1 MTRTGRR
8 SRLTRRPRA
17 RTRTGT
23 TIEVTTAL
31 LCDHAEV
38 RDGLLFVLSGG
49 ITRIMRDSF
58 PAAMG
63 TCLALMLEFES
74 TETDV
79 VHQLEILV
87 LGEDGEEVA
96 RMDAELQV
104 DSSTQARLAENL
116 QLPIAVDLRAA
127 GLAKPGAYELHVA
140 VDAQHRR
147 TLQFWAEQI
156 AGEGP
161 ILL

>member
-1 MTRTGRR
+1 M
-8 SRLTRRPRA
+8 
-17 RTRTGT
+17 
-23 TIEVTTAL
+23 
-31 LCDHAEV
+31 LCDHAQV

-49 ITRIMRDSF
+49 ITRVMRDSF

-63 TCLALMLEFES
+63 TCLALMLEFDS
-74 TETDV
+74 TETDRP
-79 VHQLEILV
+79 HQLEILV

-96 RMDAELQV
+96 RMEAEVQI
-104 DSSTQARLAENL
+104 DGASQARLAENL

-127 GLAKPGAYELHVA
+127 GLAKAGAYELHVY

-156 AGEGP
+156 AGDGTV
-161 ILL
+161 LL

>member
-1 MTRTGRR
+1 
-8 SRLTRRPRA
+8 
-17 RTRTGT
+17 
-23 TIEVTTAL
+23 L
-31 LCDHAEV
+31 LCDHAQV

-63 TCLALMLEFES
+63 TCLALMLEFDS
-74 TETDV
+74 TETDRP
-79 VHQLEILV
+79 HQLEILV

-96 RMDAELQV
+96 RMDAEVQI
-104 DSSTQARLAENL
+104 DGTPRARVAENL

-127 GLAKPGAYELHVA
+127 GLAKAGAYELHVY
-140 VDAQHRR
+140 VDAEHRR

-156 AGEGP
+156 AGDGT
-161 ILL
+161 LLL